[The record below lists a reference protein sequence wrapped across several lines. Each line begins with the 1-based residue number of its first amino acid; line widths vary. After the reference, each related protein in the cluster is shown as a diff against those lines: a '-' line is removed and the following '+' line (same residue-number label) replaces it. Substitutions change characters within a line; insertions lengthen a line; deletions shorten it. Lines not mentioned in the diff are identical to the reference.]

1 VWPGE
6 SSCSFA
12 RAGRA
17 DRGPELCRLG
27 WKEPELA
34 TRRKNDPV
42 KLAIPARLRK
52 ETTLSIKSIATHAQL
67 GTLFAWEHLIK
78 PTGSRT

>member
-1 VWPGE
+1 
-6 SSCSFA
+6 
-12 RAGRA
+12 
-17 DRGPELCRLG
+17 LCRLG